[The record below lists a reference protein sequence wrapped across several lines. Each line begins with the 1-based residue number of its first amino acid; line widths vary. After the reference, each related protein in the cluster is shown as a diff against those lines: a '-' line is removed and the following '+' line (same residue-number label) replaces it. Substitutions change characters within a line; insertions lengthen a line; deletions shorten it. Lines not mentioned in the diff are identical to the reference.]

1 MVEKSRKNILILD
14 PERDTAELFARALE
28 SHCDGY
34 KCFWVNDSEQARSL
48 FSEIAF
54 SFLLADISML
64 QQDHF
69 LILDSIQKAACRPVV
84 IVDAYLMD
92 SNNVKKALEMGAAGY
107 FIKPVTVSSL
117 RKLIDDFSVS
127 AST

>member
-1 MVEKSRKNILILD
+1 
-14 PERDTAELFARALE
+14 
-28 SHCDGY
+28 
-34 KCFWVNDSEQARSL
+34 
-48 FSEIAF
+48 
-54 SFLLADISML
+54 ML

>member
-127 AST
+127 ASE